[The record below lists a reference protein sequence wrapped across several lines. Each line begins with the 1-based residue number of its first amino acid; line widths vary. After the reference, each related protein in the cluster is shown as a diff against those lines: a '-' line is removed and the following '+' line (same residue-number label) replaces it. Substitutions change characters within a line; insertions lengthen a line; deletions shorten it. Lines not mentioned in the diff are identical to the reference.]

1 MHRFAILLFLML
13 IPLLP
18 ACAKTYTYQSYE
30 VIRSFADVKPGED
43 LKLVK
48 KDGELVQGT
57 VVQVVDG
64 VVTVATYDKGRKKVR
79 WEDARIVERVKKAVV
94 VVP

>member
-1 MHRFAILLFLML
+1 MPRHAILLLLLL
-13 IPLLP
+13 IPLFP
-18 ACAKTYTYQSYE
+18 SCAKTYTYQSYE
-30 VIRSFADVKPGED
+30 VIRSFADVQPGED
-43 LKLVK
+43 LKVVR

-79 WEDARIVERVKKAVV
+79 WEDVRLVERVKKAVV

>member
-1 MHRFAILLFLML
+1 MRRLSILCLLAIA
-13 IPLLP
+13 PLLSS
-18 ACAKTYTYQSYE
+18 CAKTYTYQSYE
-30 VIRSFADVKPGED
+30 VIWSFTDVQQGED
-43 LKLVK
+43 LKLVR

-57 VVQVVDG
+57 VVQVVGD

-79 WEDARIVERVKKAVV
+79 WEDVKIVERVKKAVV